1 MTTKHILLQWSPR
14 ILGIAVAL
22 FLGLFAL
29 DAFQPGRPLA
39 RALADFAMHLLPA
52 AMVLAI
58 VVLAWHRPWVG
69 GVSFVLLAAAYA
81 LTARYRIE
89 WIVAISG
96 PLLIVGVLYLWSGGT
111 EILDRSEAESFNSQP
126 PTPNSQKASRSY
138 LLG

>member
-1 MTTKHILLQWSPR
+1 LGSPWPCSWVCSR
-14 ILGIAVAL
+14 WT
-22 FLGLFAL
+22 
-29 DAFQPGRPLA
+29 PSS
-39 RALADFAMHLLPA
+39 RAGHWRERWLTSRCISCL
-52 AMVLAI
+52 
-58 VVLAWHRPWVG
+58 VLAWHRPWVG

-81 LTARYRIE
+81 LTARYRID